1 MSDTF
6 LRVAVQPAGMF
17 RREVAMDDQRRM
29 KELRRRRV
37 QGARLLESGVP
48 PAEVARR
55 VGVSRQSVMRWERA
69 IEAGG
74 IDRVKRLGPRGRPR
88 RLSDAPLLEL
98 AQLLKKG
105 SISAGYATEMWAL
118 PRIAALI
125 QEKFAVRLAISSVWG
140 LLGQMGWSVQRPIG
154 QARQRDERAI
164 STWKNK
170 RWPELKKSQR
180 DSDEPSSS

>member
-1 MSDTF
+1 
-6 LRVAVQPAGMF
+6 MF
-17 RREVAMDDQRRM
+17 RCEGMVDDKQRM
-29 KELRRRRV
+29 KDLRRRRV
-37 QGARLLESGVP
+37 KGARLLESGVP

-74 IDRVKRLGPRGRPR
+74 IDRIARVGARGRPS
-88 RLSDAPLLEL
+88 RLSDTQLREL
-98 AQLLKKG
+98 ARLLKTG
-105 SISAGYATEMWAL
+105 AISAGYATEMWTL
-118 PRIAALI
+118 PRIGALI
-125 QEKFAVRLAISSVWG
+125 QEKFDVRLANSSIWG
-140 LLGQMGWSVQRPIG
+140 LLGRMGWSVQRPTG

-180 DSDEPSSS
+180 DSDESSSS

>member
-1 MSDTF
+1 
-6 LRVAVQPAGMF
+6 
-17 RREVAMDDQRRM
+17 MDDKQRM
-29 KELRRRRV
+29 EELRRRRV

-55 VGVSRQSVMRWERA
+55 VGVSRQSVMRWEQA

-74 IDRVKRLGPRGRPR
+74 IDRVKRLGARGRPP
-88 RLSDAPLLEL
+88 RLSDAQLQEL

-105 SISAGYATEMWAL
+105 SICAGYATEIWTL

-125 QEKFAVRLAISSVWG
+125 QERFAVRLANSSVWG
-140 LLGQMGWSVQRPIG
+140 LLRRMGWSVQRPTG
-154 QARQRDERAI
+154 QARQRDEHAI

-170 RWPELKKSQR
+170 RWPELKVRQAKTGA
-180 DSDEPSSS
+180 SSR

>member
-1 MSDTF
+1 
-6 LRVAVQPAGMF
+6 
-17 RREVAMDDQRRM
+17 MDDKQRM
-29 KELRRRRV
+29 KDLRRRRV
-37 QGARLLESGVP
+37 QGARLLESGVA

-69 IEAGG
+69 IEADG
-74 IDRVKRLGPRGRPR
+74 IERVKQLGQRGRPR
-88 RLSDAPLLEL
+88 RLSDAQLQEL
-98 AQLLKKG
+98 AQLLKEG
-105 SISAGYATEMWAL
+105 AISAGYATEMWTL

-125 QEKFAVRLAISSVWG
+125 QEKFAVRLAVSSVWN
-140 LLGQMGWSVQRPIG
+140 LLGQMGWSVQRPTG

-180 DSDEPSSS
+180 DSDESSSS

>member
-1 MSDTF
+1 
-6 LRVAVQPAGMF
+6 
-17 RREVAMDDQRRM
+17 
-29 KELRRRRV
+29 
-37 QGARLLESGVP
+37 
-48 PAEVARR
+48 
-55 VGVSRQSVMRWERA
+55 MRWERA

-74 IDRVKRLGPRGRPR
+74 IERVKRLGPRGRPR
-88 RLSDAPLLEL
+88 RLSDAQLLEL
-98 AQLLKKG
+98 AQLLLKG
-105 SISAGYATEMWAL
+105 SISAGYATEMWTL

-140 LLGQMGWSVQRPIG
+140 LLGQMGWSVQRPTG

-180 DSDEPSSS
+180 DSDESSSS

>member
-1 MSDTF
+1 
-6 LRVAVQPAGMF
+6 MF
-17 RREVAMDDQRRM
+17 RCEVEMDDKQRM

-37 QGARLLESGVP
+37 RGARLLESGVP

-74 IDRVKRLGPRGRPR
+74 VDRVKRLGSRGRPP
-88 RLSDAPLLEL
+88 RLSDAQLVEL

-105 SISAGYATEMWAL
+105 SISAGYATELWTL

-140 LLGQMGWSVQRPIG
+140 LLGRMGWSVQRPTG

-170 RWPELKKSQR
+170 RWPELKKLQR
-180 DSDEPSSS
+180 DSGESSSS